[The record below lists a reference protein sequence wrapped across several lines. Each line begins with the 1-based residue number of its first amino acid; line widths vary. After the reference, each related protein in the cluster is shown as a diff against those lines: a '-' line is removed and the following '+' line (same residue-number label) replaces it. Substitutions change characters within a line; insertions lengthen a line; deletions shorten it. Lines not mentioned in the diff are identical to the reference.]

1 MNITG
6 IITEYNPFHKGHFY
20 HLTSA
25 KESTKADGIVCI
37 MSGNFIQRGGPAI
50 LDKWKR
56 AEMAIDNGVDLVIE
70 LPTFYALSS
79 AEYFAKGAI
88 SILDKLGVVNTIFF
102 GSESGNISDLKNISS
117 LLSNEP
123 DDYKNL
129 LKDNLSK
136 GLTFAKARELSLK
149 EYFSINSSFEVDD
162 ILNNSN
168 NILGIEYIKAL
179 LTLNSKIEP
188 LTLKREGSNYND
200 KSLNNTFSSAT
211 SIRETLKNNS
221 ELESIYKDLPENSF
235 KIFKKLYDNNYEFIF
250 ENHMFNMIKYKLVV
264 NCVNFNNLSEVSEGL
279 DNKLLKEIYRSTSF
293 EDLVFRVKS
302 KRYTYTKISR
312 ILTQIFIG
320 FDLYNKDD
328 LINPDNLYCRVLGFN
343 SKGKD
348 ILKEIKKRSSIP
360 LITKIPKHINND
372 LLKLDIQ
379 ATKCYSLLNNSV
391 DPFSDHLLKPIIK

>member
-25 KESTKADGIVCI
+25 KESTNADGIVCI

-50 LDKWKR
+50 IDKWKR

-102 GSESGNISDLKNISS
+102 GSESGNVRNLKSIASI
-117 LLSNEP
+117 LCDEP
-123 DDYKNL
+123 TDYKNL
-129 LKDNLSK
+129 LKENLSK

-149 EYFSINSSFEVDD
+149 EYYSSNSNFEISE
-162 ILNNSN
+162 ILGNSN

-179 LTLNSKIEP
+179 LSLKSTIEP
-188 LTLKREGSNYND
+188 LTLKREGSQYND
-200 KSLNNTFSSAT
+200 KTLNNTFSSAT
-211 SIRETLKNNS
+211 SIREALKNDSN
-221 ELESIYKDLPENSF
+221 LEHIYNDIPENSY
-235 KIFKKLYDNNYEFIF
+235 KILKNLSDNNYKFIF
-250 ENHMFNMIKYKLVV
+250 ENHMFNMIKYKLVT
-264 NCVNFNNLSEVSEGL
+264 NCVNFNNLYEISEGL
-279 DNKLLKEIYRSTSF
+279 DNKLLKEIHQSATF
-293 EDLVFRVKS
+293 EEFILRVKS

-320 FDLYNKDD
+320 FDLYNKDE
-328 LINPDNLYCRVLGFN
+328 LIKPDNLYGRILGFN
-343 SKGKD
+343 SRGKD
-348 ILKEIKKRSSIP
+348 ILKEIKKSSSIP
-360 LITKIPKHINND
+360 LITKVPKHVNND

-391 DPFSDHLLKPIIK
+391 NPFSDHLLKPIIK